1 MHPATA
7 IVTNIPILVF
17 DYQNRNERMLA
28 VYHFCRGRK
37 LLVDD
42 QR

>member
-1 MHPATA
+1 MQPATA
-7 IVTNIPILVF
+7 IITKTRILVF